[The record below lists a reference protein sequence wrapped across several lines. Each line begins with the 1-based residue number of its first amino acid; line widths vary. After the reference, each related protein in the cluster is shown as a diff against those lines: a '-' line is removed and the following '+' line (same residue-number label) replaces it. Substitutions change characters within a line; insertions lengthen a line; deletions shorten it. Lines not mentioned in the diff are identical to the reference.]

1 MSCKALFLYIMSMC
15 VDENIINLSASYNE
29 NILNCCKSELIKL
42 SYHTSSVEVR
52 YIAKQ
57 FFFYANIKYHLTVY

>member
-15 VDENIINLSASYNE
+15 VDENIINLNASYNE

-42 SYHTSSVEVR
+42 SYHASSVEVR

-57 FFFYANIKYHLTVY
+57 FFFYENIKYHLTVY